1 MKHWSWLLT
10 LLVVVSIVL
19 AACGPTP
26 TEAPATAAPT
36 EEAAEPVEEATEAPV
51 VESTDPGPD
60 TGKVFIMGAFRGSE
74 ETAFTKVIEAFEAQN
89 PDIDVLYSGS
99 GEFETLITVRV
110 EAGDP
115 PDIAA
120 FPQPGAVAK
129 LAREGELVPLWD
141 EALAL
146 YDAQYTP
153 AWKELSSVDG
163 VPYGLFH
170 RVNAKGWVWYN
181 KPAFEAA
188 GYTVPETW
196 DELMTLTEEMKSS
209 GIAPWCDGIES
220 GTATGWKGTDWV
232 ENLMLRTNSVDVY
245 DAWVDHD
252 LPFSSDEVK
261 KAWGYLDTL
270 WMDPD
275 AVYGGA
281 QTIALTNFRDPAAW
295 LFDETPKCWMHMQ
308 GSFVTDFFPE
318 AVKADLDNQVGVFM
332 LPPVDESLP
341 FTLEVGGDQYVV
353 FVGKDRPEVRKF
365 VEFLATPESVQPWAE
380 QGGSLF
386 PHINQDINWY
396 PTALERAMAEAIVSA
411 TAARFDGSDD
421 MDSAVNLAFW
431 KGVTDWVSG
440 GRTLDEALAD
450 IDATL
455 P

>member
-1 MKHWSWLLT
+1 MKRWNWLFA
-10 LLVVVSIVL
+10 LLVVASLLL
-19 AACGPTP
+19 AAC
-26 TEAPATAAPT
+26 APAAA
-36 EEAAEPVEEATEAPV
+36 PVEEPV
-51 VESTDPGPD
+51 VEEEEVMEPGED
-60 TGKVFIMGAFRGSE
+60 TGKIFILGAFRGSE
-74 ETAFTKVIEAFEAQN
+74 ETAFNEVIKVFEEQN
-89 PDIDVLYSGS
+89 PDIDVIYSGTA
-99 GEFETLITVRV
+99 EFETLITVRV

-141 EALAL
+141 EALAV
-146 YDAQYTP
+146 YDEQYTP
-153 AWKELSSVDG
+153 AWKDLSSIDG

-188 GYTVPETW
+188 GYEVPTTW
-196 DELMTLTEEMKSS
+196 DEMMALSEEMKDS

-220 GTATGWKGTDWV
+220 GAATGWKGTDWV
-232 ENLMLRTNSVDVY
+232 ENLMLRTNTVDVY
-245 DAWVDHD
+245 DAWVSHE

-261 KAWGYLDTL
+261 EAWNILGDL

-275 AVYGGA
+275 MVYGGA
-281 QTIALTNFRDPAAW
+281 QTIALTNFREPAPL
-295 LFDETPKCWMHMQ
+295 LFGEEPKCWMHMQ
-308 GSFVTDFFPE
+308 GSFVTDFFPTD
-318 AVKADLDNQVGVFM
+318 VQADLDNQVGVFA
-332 LPPVDESLP
+332 LPPIKEELP
-341 FTLEVGGDQYVV
+341 VTLEVGGDQYVV
-353 FVGKDRPEVRKF
+353 FKGKDRPEVRKF
-365 VEFLATPESVQPWAE
+365 IEFLGTPESVQPWAE

-386 PHINQDINWY
+386 PHVNQDIAWY
-396 PTALERAMAEAIVSA
+396 PTELEQNMAAAVMSA
-411 TAARFDGSDD
+411 TAARFDGSDN

-440 GRTLDEALAD
+440 GRTLDEALSD

>member
-1 MKHWSWLLT
+1 
-10 LLVVVSIVL
+10 LVVVSIVL

-36 EEAAEPVEEATEAPV
+36 EEVAEPVEEATEAPV

-196 DELMTLTEEMKSS
+196 DELMTLTEEMKGS

-220 GTATGWKGTDWV
+220 ERLPDGRAPTGS
-232 ENLMLRTNSVDVY
+232 RT
-245 DAWVDHD
+245 
-252 LPFSSDEVK
+252 
-261 KAWGYLDTL
+261 
-270 WMDPD
+270 
-275 AVYGGA
+275 
-281 QTIALTNFRDPAAW
+281 
-295 LFDETPKCWMHMQ
+295 
-308 GSFVTDFFPE
+308 
-318 AVKADLDNQVGVFM
+318 
-332 LPPVDESLP
+332 
-341 FTLEVGGDQYVV
+341 
-353 FVGKDRPEVRKF
+353 
-365 VEFLATPESVQPWAE
+365 
-380 QGGSLF
+380 
-386 PHINQDINWY
+386 
-396 PTALERAMAEAIVSA
+396 
-411 TAARFDGSDD
+411 
-421 MDSAVNLAFW
+421 
-431 KGVTDWVSG
+431 
-440 GRTLDEALAD
+440 
-450 IDATL
+450 
-455 P
+455 